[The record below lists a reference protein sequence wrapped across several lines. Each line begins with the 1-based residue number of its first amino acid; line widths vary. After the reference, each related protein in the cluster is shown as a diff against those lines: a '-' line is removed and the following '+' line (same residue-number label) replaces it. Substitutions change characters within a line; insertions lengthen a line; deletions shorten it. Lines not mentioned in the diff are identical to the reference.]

1 MGRSQMACAAA
12 ITAAVA
18 LLAVPASVAKDFSP
32 GDLLLCGRGQCVS
45 ITSRSTL
52 RVLSSYY
59 YGSTPIRRAAPVPL
73 GAPAY
78 QLRWPDGYVS
88 ASVTARF
95 DRFRAYGFFCGRF
108 VRGTWY
114 RFPARAAR
122 DLRRL
127 ASDLTPLH
135 VAPPPRSC

>member
-1 MGRSQMACAAA
+1 MPPLRIVVAAA
-12 ITAAVA
+12 LIATVA
-18 LLAVPASVAKDFSP
+18 LLAVQSSVAKDFRP
-32 GDLLLCGRGQCVS
+32 GDLRLCGRGHCVP

-59 YGSTPIRRAAPVPL
+59 YGSTPVRRAARVPL
-73 GAPAY
+73 GAPTY

-108 VRGTWY
+108 VRGKWY